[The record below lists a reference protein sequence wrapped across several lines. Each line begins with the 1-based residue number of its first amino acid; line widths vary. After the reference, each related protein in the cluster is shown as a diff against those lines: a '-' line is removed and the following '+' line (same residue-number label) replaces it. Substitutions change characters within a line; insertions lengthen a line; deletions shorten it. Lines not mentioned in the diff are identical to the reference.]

1 MPRGRPRKK
10 ESALLKSA
18 ELIGWAL
25 GGLEREI
32 AATRQRLAALT
43 EQASELRANLGQ
55 GATRAAEAVTG
66 ALPGKKRGRRKKRTM
81 SAEAR
86 KAISE
91 KMKKRWAERKK
102 ALVKAIDKRKG

>member
-1 MPRGRPRKK
+1 MPRKRSKK
-10 ESALLKSA
+10 VESPLLKSA

-43 EQASELRANLGQ
+43 EQANELRASVGR
-55 GATRAAEAVTG
+55 GAARAGEAVSV
-66 ALPGKKRGRRKKRTM
+66 ALPAKRRGRRKKRTM

-102 ALVKAIDKRKG
+102 ALAKVVEKRKG